1 METMLA
7 VIKETASAGAEWKAI
22 GVPEPGPQQV
32 LVRIRS
38 AALCGTDLHI
48 YEWNQWA
55 QSAGIKIPFIMG
67 HEFCGDVVAVGDGV
81 RGLAEGDK
89 VAGETHYP
97 CGCCKQCLNGEQHI
111 CNHLRLFGVHMN
123 GCFAAYTCLP
133 AICARTLPS
142 AIPYDLGA
150 IMEPLGTAFRAAQE
164 VNAGGA
170 YVAVVGCG
178 PIGIFAIAC
187 AVAMGA
193 AKVIALDV
201 ADNRLDLA
209 RRMGAGLTLNPA
221 RQPVIEPILDATGGY
236 GVDAII
242 EASGN
247 SQAVSQAFRFLRKG
261 GRVALI
267 GLPGDPVSLD
277 LGKDIVF
284 KEAKVVGIHGRKMF
298 ATWTAMENMLAT
310 GKLAVQPA
318 VTHVLPLA
326 RWREGIELARTGQAC
341 KVVYHPQE

>member
-7 VIKETASAGAEWKAI
+7 VVKETASSGAEGKEI
-22 GVPEPGPQQV
+22 GVPEPGPHQV
-32 LVRIRS
+32 LVRVRS

-48 YEWNQWA
+48 YEWNKWA
-55 QSAGIKIPFIMG
+55 QGAGIKMPFIMG
-67 HEFCGDVVAVGDGV
+67 HEFCGDVAVIGDRV
-81 RGLAEGDK
+81 QNLAVGDK

-97 CGCCKQCLNGEQHI
+97 CGICKQCLNGEQHI

-123 GCFAAYTCLP
+123 GCFAGFACLP
-133 AICARTLPS
+133 AVCARKLPA
-142 AIPYDLGA
+142 AIPYDLGSV
-150 IMEPLGTAFRAAQE
+150 MEPLGTAFRAAHE
-164 VNAGGA
+164 LSVGGA
-170 YVAVVGCG
+170 NVAVIGCG
-178 PIGIFAIAC
+178 PIGIFAIAS
-187 AVAMGA
+187 AVALGA

-209 RRMGAGLTLNPA
+209 RQMGAAIALNPA
-221 RQPVIEPILDATGGY
+221 REQVVEAILDATGTY

-247 SQAVSQAFRFLRKG
+247 SKAVSQSFRYLRKG

-277 LGKDIVF
+277 LGKDVVF
-284 KEAKVVGIHGRKMF
+284 KEAKITGIHGRKMF
-298 ATWTAMENMLAT
+298 ETWSAMENMLAS

-318 VTHVLPLA
+318 VTHVLPLV
-326 RWREGIELARTGQAC
+326 RWREGIELAKTGQAC
-341 KVVYHPQE
+341 KVVYHPHE